1 MLPKL
6 ARREVD
12 RLIAEL
18 QDAQF
23 RLESVP
29 STTIEFVKSLT
40 FLDDIQVRVSV
51 CHSFILQNLGLYYM
65 GIVSVSKR

>member
-65 GIVSVSKR
+65 GIFSVSKR